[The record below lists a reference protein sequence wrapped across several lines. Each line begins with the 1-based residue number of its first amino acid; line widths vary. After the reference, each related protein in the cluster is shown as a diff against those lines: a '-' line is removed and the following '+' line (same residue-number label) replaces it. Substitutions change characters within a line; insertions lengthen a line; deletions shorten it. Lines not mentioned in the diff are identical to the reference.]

1 MSPNLRKVQQFIEK
15 HSLLS
20 QGDSVLVALSGGSD
34 SVALLLMLKRLG
46 YHCVAAHCNFT
57 LRGSES
63 DRDEAFVTDFCRQQQ
78 VILEVIHFDTRTYAA
93 NKHLS
98 IEMAARQL
106 RYDWFEKLYIKYGVS
121 AVAVAHHR
129 DDSVETFM
137 LNLIRGTGIN
147 GLCGIRPHN
156 GHAELGDY
164 VRKGSVLAVV
174 RSGDVAS
181 YDKER
186 EEARQQLQLAQ
197 RNLNASK
204 ELYASGMASKK
215 DLIISK
221 QDMAN
226 ALAEI
231 RRINTIYHIY
241 HLSPNA
247 VYQIKAPVS
256 GYVVQKSINPQMQI
270 SQNDSPVFTIS
281 GLTNVWV
288 IANVY
293 ENDISKIHQGM
304 PVRITTLA
312 YPDKEFSGKIE
323 KVYNML
329 DEDNKTMQVR
339 ISLSNRQHLLKPGM
353 MANVYVECNSS
364 GQSMP
369 CIDQH
374 GLIFDNGKNYVVV
387 VKNNNKLEI
396 REVDVYKQNSSS
408 AYISRGLNVGE
419 RIIVKNALLVYT
431 SLEI

>member
-1 MSPNLRKVQQFIEK
+1 MNCKTIVSISICVLLFSGCSQKKEVKNATEQTLNDSLKSVTSVQ
-15 HSLLS
+15 
-20 QGDSVLVALSGGSD
+20 SVDNRPISDELTLNGKIDFDNDEVAQVSSMFGGSIA
-34 SVALLLMLKRLG
+34 SV
-46 YHCVAAHCNFT
+46 
-57 LRGSES
+57 
-63 DRDEAFVTDFCRQQQ
+63 
-78 VILEVIHFDTRTYAA
+78 
-93 NKHLS
+93 
-98 IEMAARQL
+98 
-106 RYDWFEKLYIKYGVS
+106 
-121 AVAVAHHR
+121 
-129 DDSVETFM
+129 
-137 LNLIRGTGIN
+137 
-147 GLCGIRPHN
+147 
-156 GHAELGDY
+156 HAELGDY

-339 ISLSNRQHLLKPGM
+339 ITLPNRQHLLKPGM
-353 MANVYVECNSS
+353 MANVYVECNNS

-387 VKNNNKLEI
+387 VKNNNNKLEI
-396 REVDVYKQNSSS
+396 REVDVYKQNSRS